1 MNASPDSQ
9 SPPPTPEQFA
19 DFLRKRAQEAIAASV
34 HHASLSQQYLS
45 LSQRFSA
52 LAEQAAAG
60 TSSLDIQSLRQLEQ
74 EASTGTPAA
83 PISAAMRTSDIDPS
97 QLRPD
102 QLISKAASVPTP
114 DQIPGRPIRKQEFY
128 SPPAKFSATEMTAKL
143 ADAPASMVK
152 DESFAAAS
160 PASQS
165 TSGQP
170 HPPSAP
176 IPARRKRNRPITVRS
191 ILDRARVV
199 GLETSR
205 SVRVKA
211 KKADL
216 KPQLRSTTE
225 ELTLEIKRGTKP
237 AAISLIITGLALFI
251 LALRQMQFFE
261 EKPIPPIICSI
272 SNALEPVEESVPIEM
287 PAEEVG
293 EQLEQPVEEM
303 VEEPPPE
310 PEPVPEPIPE
320 PDPKPE
326 TEAMPEVEMA
336 DAALPE
342 TPDGQLPSSSEATS
356 GTDQGAIDNRSEAGR
371 KVMLEKYG
379 GSAASESAVGLALEW
394 LAARQRANGTWDFI
408 DVGPCTDKGSVNN
421 PIGGTAYAL
430 LPFLAAG
437 QTHKDG
443 QYKKQV
449 QAGLTFLTSIGIAA
463 PAGYDLRGVVNK
475 ADDDTDPNYAYYVH
489 GAATL
494 VLCEAY
500 GMTKDRKLKQAAEGA
515 VLFLVNSQNPRG
527 GGWRYN
533 PREDGSTS
541 VTAIQVM
548 ALKAAEK
555 AGIKIPASTWKGISF
570 YLDSV
575 SVDGKGRYGYEAE
588 KKTYAMSVTSMAMLS
603 RMYLGWGRDDGDMR
617 ASIALIDKSTSTE
630 NYYTNYFATQVMK
643 NWGGPEWD
651 RWNGRLRDQLI
662 ARQEKEGP
670 AKGSWAPQD
679 RADYSKSGGRLL
691 TTCLATLTL
700 EVYYRNKPLL
710 PEITSPSDDK
720 EPAGAESPSSSQN

>member
-1 MNASPDSQ
+1 MNPPSDSQ
-9 SPPPTPEQFA
+9 SPPPTPEQFC
-19 DFLRKRAQEAIAASV
+19 DFLRKRVQEAIAASV

-52 LAEQAAAG
+52 LAEQATLG
-60 TSSLDIQSLRQLEQ
+60 TSSLDIQSLRQLDQ
-74 EASTGTPAA
+74 EACTGTPAA
-83 PISAAMRTSDIDPS
+83 PIAASLKNSDIDSANPQTNPS
-97 QLRPD
+97 VSTSASALKPD
-102 QLISKAASVPTP
+102 E
-114 DQIPGRPIRKQEFY
+114 IPNSTVNEPVFY
-128 SPPAKFSATEMTAKL
+128 SPPAKFSVTEITANL
-143 ADAPASMVK
+143 
-152 DESFAAAS
+152 AAS
-160 PASQS
+160 NTSALAVGAVEPVPSLQAESIPA
-165 TSGQP
+165 QP
-170 HPPSAP
+170 HTPAAP
-176 IPARRKRNRPITVRS
+176 VAPRGKKRRPITVRS
-191 ILDRARVV
+191 VLDRARVA
-199 GLETSR
+199 GLETAR
-205 SVRVKA
+205 NVRVKA
-211 KKADL
+211 KKTDL

-225 ELTLEIKRGTKP
+225 ELTLELKRGTKP
-237 AAISLIITGLALFI
+237 AMISLIITGLALFV

-261 EKPIPPIICSI
+261 EKPVPPIICSI
-272 SNALEPVEESVPIEM
+272 SNAVEPVEESAPIEM
-287 PAEEVG
+287 PAEEAG
-293 EQLEQPVEEM
+293 EQLEQPIEEM
-303 VEEPPPE
+303 IE
-310 PEPVPEPIPE
+310 EPVPEPEPMPDPE
-320 PDPKPE
+320 PKPE
-326 TEAMPEVEMA
+326 TESMPEVELA
-336 DAALPE
+336 DTILPE
-342 TPDGQLPSSSEATS
+342 TPDGKVPSSPETTN
-356 GTDQGAIDNRSEAGR
+356 GTDQAAIDNRSEAGR

-394 LAARQRANGTWDFI
+394 LAARQRVNGTWDFI

-443 QYKKQV
+443 QYKKQI
-449 QAGLTFLTSIGIAA
+449 QAGLAFLTNIGVTA

-494 VLCEAY
+494 ALCEAY

-515 VLFLVNSQNPRG
+515 VMFLVQSQNPRG

-555 AGIKIPASTWKGISF
+555 AGIKIPDSTWKGISF

-575 SVDGKGRYGYEAE
+575 SVDGQGRYGYEVE
-588 KKTYAMSVTSMAMLS
+588 NKTYAMSVTSMAMLS

-617 ASIALIDKSTSTE
+617 PSIALIDKSTSTE

-651 RWNGRLRDQLI
+651 RWNGRLRDQLT
-662 ARQEKEGP
+662 ARQETDGP

-700 EVYYRNKPLL
+700 EVYYRNQSLL
-710 PEITSPSDDK
+710 PEIDSPMSASEETGVMKPSSPSK
-720 EPAGAESPSSSQN
+720 E